1 MYKKMGK
8 SFYNISFN
16 EGIEHN
22 TLEVYASDYIELIEK
37 NKNLKNMINDKENNE
52 FIYRL
57 TFEKKEHLLEFKE
70 KIVNEKQIKKIEVQF
85 I

>member
-1 MYKKMGK
+1 MGK

-57 TFEKKEHLLEFKE
+57 TFEKKEHFVKNLPCLWKSMSFFFDNILESLL
-70 KIVNEKQIKKIEVQF
+70 
-85 I
+85 